1 MTRAPTIL
9 DMVDQTWHA
18 INRPCA
24 EPVILTGGTLA
35 TTILQCLI
43 DLAYIEHG
51 REIDFTVTA
60 DGYAVSLGPRV
71 STYPPPPD

>member
-9 DMVDQTWHA
+9 EMVDETWHA

-24 EPVILTGGTLA
+24 EPVTLTGGTLA

-43 DLAYIEHG
+43 DLAYVEHG

-60 DGYAVSLGPRV
+60 DGYTVSLGPPV
-71 STYPPPPD
+71 LQYPTFPD

>member
-9 DMVDQTWHA
+9 EMVDETWHA
-18 INRPCA
+18 INRPYA

-43 DLAYIEHG
+43 DLAYIEYS
-51 REIDFTVTA
+51 REIDFIVTN
-60 DGYAVSLGPRV
+60 DGYAVSLGP
-71 STYPPPPD
+71 SIHQYPTIPD

>member
-9 DMVDQTWHA
+9 EMVDDIWHCLNHSDA
-18 INRPCA
+18 TPIP
-24 EPVILTGGTLA
+24 ITGGTLA

-43 DLAYIEHG
+43 DLAYVEHG

-71 STYPPPPD
+71 ITYPPPPD